1 MTVDEL
7 STRFDAMQNMLQ
19 LMFSMQM
26 DMQRCL
32 RQEISSAI
40 ANNPPATTMPNPPIQ
55 AGHCTV
61 CLTATA
67 DTVLYRCGHL
77 CVCYMCGLNLRE
89 TASANGVKCP
99 ICRAPVDDIIR
110 VYRSSRDGEKNN

>member
-1 MTVDEL
+1 
-7 STRFDAMQNMLQ
+7 MQNMLQ
-19 LMFSMQM
+19 LMFSMQI

-40 ANNPPATTMPNPPIQ
+40 SNNPPATTMPNEPVE

-89 TASANGVKCP
+89 TASVNGVKCP

-110 VYRSSRDGEKNN
+110 VYRSSRDGEEKNN

>member
-1 MTVDEL
+1 
-7 STRFDAMQNMLQ
+7 MQRMLQ

-26 DMQRCL
+26 EMQRSL
-32 RQEISSAI
+32 RQEVASSM
-40 ANNPPATTMPNPPIQ
+40 ANNASARTTLADQPIN

-61 CLTATA
+61 CLSAIA

-89 TASANGVKCP
+89 TRSANGIKCP
-99 ICRAPVDDIIR
+99 ICRAPVEDILRI
-110 VYRSSRDGEKNN
+110 YKSSRNGE